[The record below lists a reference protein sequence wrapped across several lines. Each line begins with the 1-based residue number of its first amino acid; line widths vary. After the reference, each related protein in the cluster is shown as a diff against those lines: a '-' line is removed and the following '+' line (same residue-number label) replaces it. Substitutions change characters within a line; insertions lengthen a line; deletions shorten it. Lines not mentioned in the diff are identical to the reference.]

1 VPSPYRRV
9 TLRAALG
16 FAGLESCAQELRI
29 LHAWLDTWRGIGD
42 VVAGMARQDFDL
54 ELRRFNGRGWRATF
68 FPSGFEHSFTS
79 TAGSA
84 WAATPWHAVQRAAAA
99 TLDRL
104 DTRDVRILTLHYVE
118 ELPYQQIGTM
128 IGVTSTRVCQLLW
141 RAIDRL
147 RVQLAI
153 P

>member
-1 VPSPYRRV
+1 MSRLPQSGQGTASSSSANVADTSLTTHDCTLVPSTDRRA

-16 FAGLESCAQELRI
+16 FAALEICAQELRV

-54 ELRRFNGRGWRATF
+54 ELRRFDGRGWRATF

-84 WAATPWHAVQRAAAA
+84 WAATPWHAVQRAAAE

-104 DTRDVRILTLHYVE
+104 EIREPAPDWTTTDDSPR
-118 ELPYQQIGTM
+118 
-128 IGVTSTRVCQLLW
+128 
-141 RAIDRL
+141 
-147 RVQLAI
+147 
-153 P
+153 

>member
-1 VPSPYRRV
+1 MIASVADTSLTTHDCTLVPSSDRRA

-16 FAGLESCAQELRI
+16 FAALEICGQELRL

-54 ELRRFNGRGWRATF
+54 ELRRFDGRGWRATF
-68 FPSGFEHSFTS
+68 LPSGFEHSFTS

-104 DTRDVRILTLHYVE
+104 DTREPMRDWTTTDDSPR
-118 ELPYQQIGTM
+118 
-128 IGVTSTRVCQLLW
+128 
-141 RAIDRL
+141 
-147 RVQLAI
+147 
-153 P
+153 

>member
-1 VPSPYRRV
+1 MPSPDRRA

-16 FAGLESCAQELRI
+16 FAAQESDAPELAL

-42 VVAGMARQDFDL
+42 IVAGMARQDFDL
-54 ELRRFNGRGWRATF
+54 ELRRFDGRGWRATF

-84 WAATPWHAVQRAAAA
+84 WALTPWEAVQRAAAA

-104 DTRDVRILTLHYVE
+104 DDPEPERDRTAADE
-118 ELPYQQIGTM
+118 TP
-128 IGVTSTRVCQLLW
+128 R
-141 RAIDRL
+141 
-147 RVQLAI
+147 
-153 P
+153 